1 MYSQTNVYL
10 QFISGCLVN
19 IQSARYSRLSNV
31 VSDDAA
37 AQKNQIQDTVEKFT
51 TYKDIKKLMGKL
63 QNIWKNEAS
72 ENRRAKQLKNYVDL
86 FKGRLEIEEILKEKL
101 GLPFSK
107 DAPKIKELEDVLK
120 WDQELQSLNK
130 KLTEVEMKMPS
141 GMSTRDERFRLG
153 M

>member
-1 MYSQTNVYL
+1 M
-10 QFISGCLVN
+10 
-19 IQSARYSRLSNV
+19 
-31 VSDDAA
+31 
-37 AQKNQIQDTVEKFT
+37 EKFT